1 MTESLALQGFL
12 VFLFFGAVSLDICK
26 LDKIEVQNT

>member
-12 VFLFFGAVSLDICK
+12 FFGTVLLDICK
-26 LDKIEVQNT
+26 PDKIEVQNT